1 MDDPLNYSFSQ
12 GNRLENRNTYSY
24 FPFQG
29 ADFLNA
35 WRGSR
40 ENILSQ
46 LGDAEPLQIEKV
58 GNDVDLSEPIIT
70 EHLLVNIY
78 NNLDTKHL
86 NVDSHETLNKLLQ
99 RFEVTK
105 RIHVTY
111 PENFRPNANISFNNL
126 YLYVVFAQVLERAY
140 QKLGK
145 LYYLNALIKI
155 IDTLCSMTNDLL
167 DKEKKALAWLIIN
180 EFKHIKNVSISQ
192 KVII

>member
-1 MDDPLNYSFSQ
+1 MDDSLIYSFSQ
-12 GNRLENRNTYSY
+12 GNRLEERNTYFY
-24 FPFQG
+24 IPFQG
-29 ADFLNA
+29 ANFLNA

-46 LGDAEPLQIEKV
+46 LGGAEPFQIKKSGYDIE
-58 GNDVDLSEPIIT
+58 LSEPIIT

-78 NNLDTKHL
+78 NSLDTKHL
-86 NVDSHETLNKLLQ
+86 NVDSHATLNKLVQ
-99 RFEVTK
+99 RFEVSK

-180 EFKHIKNVSISQ
+180 EYKHVKNVSISQ
-192 KVII
+192 KVSI